1 MHRLR
6 LLVLL
11 GVALLLAACHPADP
25 ALVHGGGPEAGV
37 QVTQGSDGAAASLIG
52 HTYHLGVDDVV
63 RVSVWGNPDLS
74 VTVPVRPDG
83 MISVPLV
90 GDVRAGGL
98 APMQVA
104 RNIEKAL
111 STYVRKPQVAVIV
124 TNLKS
129 HEFLTRVRVTGAV
142 LHPVTLPFRQGMTV
156 LDAVLEAG
164 GVNQFASANGTVLH
178 RRIKGQTEVLH
189 VDLGDI
195 LNKGNLKTNYA
206 LRPGDVV
213 TVPERLF

>member
-1 MHRLR
+1 VSALR
-6 LLVLL
+6 LF
-11 GVALLLAACHPADP
+11 ALLFLATLLVACHPADP
-25 ALVHGGGPEAGV
+25 ALVHGGGPGDGV
-37 QVTQGSDGAAASLIG
+37 HVTQGSDGAAASLIG

-104 RNIEKAL
+104 SNVEHAL
-111 STYVRKPQVAVIV
+111 SAYVRKPQVAVIV
-124 TNLKS
+124 TDLKS

-142 LHPVTLPFRQGMTV
+142 RRPVTLPFRQGMTV

-164 GVNQFASANGTVLH
+164 GVNEFASANGTVLH
-178 RRIKGQTEVLH
+178 RRIHDRSEVLH
-189 VDLGDI
+189 VELGDI
-195 LNKGNLKTNYA
+195 LNKGNLGTNYA
-206 LRPGDVV
+206 LRPGDVI